1 MTSRSLLHLLI
12 FAWGLNG
19 CSIREQAF
27 VDGGPGKDGIPAIDT
42 PDFNDIN
49 IADLSDSSM
58 VLGVYYNGTAR
69 AYPTYILR
77 WHEIVNDKFGPF
89 SVAITYSVLAG
100 SSVGFL
106 IPHEFEGIG
115 TSGKLYENNLVM
127 YDRGTDREWVQLLG
141 QRTGSCDFL
150 NRIPLMHTKWGTW
163 RTLHPDSK
171 LLSTRTGYDRDYS
184 VDPYPQY
191 ANNEDI
197 YFTTSYRRGSS
208 PYVLHSTKSDC
219 YLLTLSSQTHDQ
231 YIFPQSVISEV
242 GSYAYK
248 VFNKSIGPGGDYIQ
262 RTYEADYVLDSFGI
276 QPKNN
281 MEIADYLVVVAYH
294 PKDELIAAWMI
305 ATNVSMNGTSWEKN
319 FAIINGSTIYNYLGL
334 IPPLKWSFDDYEAE
348 GIFHAFLNISEGFA
362 APFLGSPD
370 IDKNGTNGY
379 NASLNVEIAGN
390 STSNYSL
397 NFIKIPVRY
406 NCKTNLFFQGSCN
419 NKVFVQCIDCHYF
432 VRIGSLLQ
440 LFIPKLI
447 SLCKTAHNF
456 DLRHIPLKS
465 STVNHGGH
473 GWLQA

>member
-1 MTSRSLLHLLI
+1 
-12 FAWGLNG
+12 
-19 CSIREQAF
+19 
-27 VDGGPGKDGIPAIDT
+27 
-42 PDFNDIN
+42 
-49 IADLSDSSM
+49 
-58 VLGVYYNGTAR
+58 
-69 AYPTYILR
+69 
-77 WHEIVNDKFGPF
+77 
-89 SVAITYSVLAG
+89 
-100 SSVGFL
+100 
-106 IPHEFEGIG
+106 
-115 TSGKLYENNLVM
+115 
-127 YDRGTDREWVQLLG
+127 
-141 QRTGSCDFL
+141 
-150 NRIPLMHTKWGTW
+150 
-163 RTLHPDSK
+163 